1 MTFLQPFAVW
11 FLAGVP
17 VIVLLYFLRL
27 KRRTTTVSTHLF
39 WRRVMQESS
48 QRAFFQRL
56 RHLLSLL
63 LHLLI
68 FLLLIAALAR
78 PVLDRMVG
86 EGTSTVII
94 LDARARMNAIG
105 PDGRSRFAKAVE
117 EARNYVRQ
125 ASRQRQFAL
134 LTLDATASVAVP
146 FSADEKPLLDKI
158 EQLQPSSTTGEL
170 AAAQRL
176 ADALLV
182 SRKGERRVVV
192 LTNHDGALDNIA
204 ITRFAARPLPASPET
219 SEVLLEVQNFGRT
232 SAKTDV
238 ELSLDGRVLEVKLFT
253 LAAGE
258 SRQEI
263 FASVPRASRNARGW
277 LTAKLNTTD
286 VLALDDTAFATLPP
300 ARASRVLLV
309 SKGNV
314 FLEKFL
320 AVDPGVKFQLLS
332 PEAWQPALATKF
344 EAVIFDDALP
354 AGFKLG
360 IDEGNFL
367 FLKGTPFAAAGT
379 PLDQPLVSDVDAHP
393 VTRNVSLQNVSIS
406 RAESL
411 ALPSPRDGWAFA
423 APLRAF
429 DRPLLI
435 TAERKGQ
442 RIAALGFAV
451 LDSDLPLRVAF
462 PLLMSNTLHWLAGNA
477 PESTP
482 SLCAGEILT
491 LADAQ
496 RVSAMP
502 FTAPPRSKDAL
513 PEPVL
518 AGVFQPLHN
527 GYYQLADSEGSRW
540 IAVNTFSAA
549 ESDLRAGASTPTEGV
564 IPQGAARWPLW
575 HWLAAFAFALFTA
588 EWWLFHRRKTE

>member
-27 KRRTTTVSTHLF
+27 KRRTSTVSTHLF
-39 WRRVMQESS
+39 WQRVLQESS
-48 QRAFFQRL
+48 QRAFFHRL

-78 PVLDRMVG
+78 PVLDRLVG
-86 EGTSTVII
+86 EGTSTVLI
-94 LDARARMNAIG
+94 LDSRARTNATA

-117 EARNYVRQ
+117 QARNYARQ
-125 ASRQRQFAL
+125 ASGQRQFAL

-146 FSADEKPLLDKI
+146 FSADEKPLLDALEK
-158 EQLQPSSTTGEL
+158 LQPTSATGDL
-170 AAAQRL
+170 ADAQRL
-176 ADALLV
+176 ADALLA
-182 SRKGERRVVV
+182 SRKGERRTV
-192 LTNHDGALDNIA
+192 LLSAQDGALDNLA
-204 ITRFAARPLPASPET
+204 ITRLAARQLPASPET

-232 SAKTDV
+232 PAKTDV
-238 ELSLDGRVLEVKLFT
+238 ELSLDGRVLEVKPFT

-258 SRQEI
+258 RRQEI
-263 FASVPRASRNARGW
+263 FTSVPRANRTARGW
-277 LTAKLNTTD
+277 LTARLSTTD
-286 VLALDDTAFATLPP
+286 ALALDDTAFATLPP

-320 AVDPGVKFQLLS
+320 AVDPSVKFQLLA
-332 PEAWQPALATKF
+332 PEAWQPVLAPKF
-344 EAVIFDDALP
+344 EVVIFDDALP
-354 AGFKLG
+354 AGFDFG
-360 IDEGNFL
+360 NSTGNFL
-367 FLKGTPFAAAGT
+367 FLKSTPFATAGK
-379 PLDQPLVSDVDAHP
+379 PLEQPLISDVEAHAI
-393 VTRNVSLQNVSIS
+393 TRNVSLQNVSIA

-411 ALPSPRDGWAFA
+411 ALPAPRDGWTFA

-442 RIAALGFAV
+442 RIAGLGFAV
-451 LDSDLPLRVAF
+451 LDSDLPLRIAF
-462 PLLMSNTLHWLAGNA
+462 PLLMSNTLHWLAGDA
-477 PESTP
+477 PESSP
-482 SLCAGEILT
+482 ALLAGEMLT
-491 LADAQ
+491 LTDTQ
-496 RVSAMP
+496 RVSA
-502 FTAPPRSKDAL
+502 APRGKDAL
-513 PEPVL
+513 PEPSV

-527 GYYQLADSEGSRW
+527 GYYQLADAEGSRW
-540 IAVNTFSAA
+540 LAVNTFTAA
-549 ESDLRAGASTPTEGV
+549 ESDLRTTPSAGTTSATAQP
-564 IPQGAARWPLW
+564 IARWPLW
-575 HWLAAFAFALFTA
+575 HWLAGLAFVLFTA